1 LGKINK
7 VVVLGSGTMGNG
19 IVQVTAQAGY
29 QVVMRDIN
37 DDVLAKGMQKIEKSL
52 SRLTEKNKI
61 SAEDK
66 TNILNRISTS
76 TSMDVVSDAD
86 LIIEAVPEK
95 LELKVKIFEELD
107 KLAPAHAILG
117 SNTSSLPITAIAAAT
132 KRPEQVV
139 GTHFMNPVP
148 IMKGVELIKGR
159 VTSQETIDTAV
170 EFTKSLGKVPTV
182 AVDYAGFI
190 TSRILNIYLNE
201 AAYCVMDGNTPK
213 DVDDAM
219 IYCTNMPQGPCALID
234 LVGVDII
241 VFVLGILE
249 EEFGP
254 KFKVAPLLKQM
265 LRAGHLG
272 RKTGQGFY
280 KY

>member
-1 LGKINK
+1 MGKINK
-7 VVVLGSGTMGNG
+7 VVVLGAGTMGNG
-19 IVQVTAQAGY
+19 ITQSVAQAGY

-37 DDVLAKGMQKIEKSL
+37 DEFLAKGMKTIEKSL
-52 SRLTEKNKI
+52 SKLAEKGKI
-61 SAEDK
+61 SEEDK
-66 TNILNRISTS
+66 NNILGRISTS
-76 TSMDVVSDAD
+76 TSMDVVKDAD
-86 LIIEAVPEK
+86 MVIEAVPEK

-107 KLAPAHAILG
+107 QLAPAHCILG
-117 SNTSSLPITAIAAAT
+117 TNTSSLPITAIAAAT
-132 KRPEQVV
+132 KRPENVV

-170 EFTKSLGKVPTV
+170 EFTKSLNKVPTV

-190 TSRILNIYLNE
+190 TSRLLNLYMNE
-201 AAYCVMDGNTPK
+201 AAYSVMDGNTPK

-219 IYCTNMPQGPCALID
+219 IYCTNMPQGPCALAD
-234 LVGVDII
+234 MVGIDII

-265 LRAGHLG
+265 VRAGHLG

>member
-1 LGKINK
+1 MNKINK
-7 VVVLGSGTMGNG
+7 VVVLGAGTMGNG

-29 QVVMRDIN
+29 QVTMRDVS
-37 DDVLAKGMQKIEKSL
+37 DDMLANGMKTIEKSL
-52 SRLTEKNKI
+52 SKLVAKNKI
-61 SAEDK
+61 TDEEKA
-66 TNILNRISTS
+66 NILGRITTT
-76 TSMDVVSDAD
+76 TSMDAVSDAD
-86 LIIEAVPEK
+86 LIIEAVPEQ
-95 LELKVKIFEELD
+95 LDLKVKVFEELD

-132 KRPEQVV
+132 KRPEQVA
-139 GTHFMNPVP
+139 GIHFMNPVP

>member
-1 LGKINK
+1 MIKINK
-7 VVVLGSGTMGNG
+7 VVVLGAGIMGNG
-19 IVQVTAQAGY
+19 IVQVVAQAGY

-37 DDVLAKGMQKIEKSL
+37 DDMLAKGLKTIEKSL
-52 SRLTEKNKI
+52 SKLVEKNKI
-61 SAEDK
+61 TDEEK
-66 TNILNRISTS
+66 TNILGRIT
-76 TSMDVVSDAD
+76 TTTAMEAVSDAD
-86 LIIEAVPEK
+86 LIIEAVPER
-95 LELKVKIFEELD
+95 LDLKAKVFEEAD

-132 KRPEQVV
+132 KRPEQVA
-139 GTHFMNPVP
+139 GIHFMNPVP
-148 IMKGVELIKGR
+148 MMKGVELIKGR
-159 VTSQETIDTAV
+159 VTSQETIDIAV
-170 EFTKSLGKVPTV
+170 EFTKSLNKVPTI

-190 TSRILNIYLNE
+190 SSRVLQAYVNE

-213 DVDDAM
+213 DVDDNM
-219 IYCTNMPQGPCALID
+219 IYCANMPMGPCALMDLIGID
-234 LVGVDII
+234 VC

-265 LRAGHLG
+265 VRAGHLG
-272 RKTGQGFY
+272 RKAGQGFY